1 MNTVDAI
8 EFICLSCGLQGMSQ
22 LDNRFDCPKCGQKV
36 ICSLTE
42 SDASE
47 VVV

>member
-8 EFICLSCGLQGMSQ
+8 EFICLGCGLQGMSQ
-22 LDNRFDCPKCGQKV
+22 LENKFDCPKCGQKV
-36 ICSLTE
+36 ICSLIE

-47 VVV
+47 VIA